1 MDLSWLIR
9 VVGSLCMEGGRAMT
23 ERYPK
28 THIMLVDVD
37 GTERLQEP
45 PPDFNWMHYPE
56 QLKIGDAVWKY
67 VGCAEG
73 VPGYR
78 RVMGR

>member
-1 MDLSWLIR
+1 
-9 VVGSLCMEGGRAMT
+9 MT

-37 GTERLQEP
+37 GSERLQEP
-45 PPDFNWMHYPE
+45 PPNFDWMHYPE
-56 QLKIGDAVWKY
+56 RMVVGDAWWTY
-67 VGCAEG
+67 AGCQDG

-78 RVMGR
+78 RMLER